1 MKSFVVSVC
10 ITDTPPPFCVC
21 AQVLMLEGIKYK
33 DGPKA
38 NSEAEVRMLELARRR
53 NAIEAAL
60 PPTTDEASVVLRR
73 MVLEELESDEFK
85 ARERDIDAFQEERL
99 HALAVALAERDRAET
114 FNSEVRVDLLRQ
126 RTRETFDKKRTA
138 TTQKR
143 LSTLRKL
150 DTARANA
157 LPARLMQGA
166 SSKGDTI
173 QMMSKP
179 SSTKFVA
186 LRREGASM
194 DDKSAKFS
202 IGRVVAA
209 PESPEALVRHVGA
222 EMTPALLNRTTLTP
236 LVSPLSHD
244 SGISQWRH
252 PGVLD
257 MRKYRSLALLRN
269 DHVTRQQR
277 GQR

>member
-99 HALAVALAERDRAET
+99 HAPAG
-114 FNSEVRVDLLRQ
+114 
-126 RTRETFDKKRTA
+126 
-138 TTQKR
+138 
-143 LSTLRKL
+143 STWPWR
-150 DTARANA
+150 
-157 LPARLMQGA
+157 P
-166 SSKGDTI
+166 
-173 QMMSKP
+173 
-179 SSTKFVA
+179 
-186 LRREGASM
+186 
-194 DDKSAKFS
+194 
-202 IGRVVAA
+202 
-209 PESPEALVRHVGA
+209 PEAPSRGLFLGDASLQV
-222 EMTPALLNRTTLTP
+222 
-236 LVSPLSHD
+236 VSSCRWSSATVACRCRAP
-244 SGISQWRH
+244 
-252 PGVLD
+252 
-257 MRKYRSLALLRN
+257 
-269 DHVTRQQR
+269 
-277 GQR
+277 